1 MKRPA
6 TCAKVT
12 GRKRELL
19 CDDTKPCPN
28 GTLIL
33 QHDLATKLL
42 PKLCS
47 RWRCQTC
54 GPRKARR
61 LRTRLERTAP
71 TRLITLTLRADPR
84 ATPEAMLRKANRA
97 WSILWRRY
105 RRQFG
110 DQALGYA
117 KIVELTKAGTPHLH
131 IIANVPYVHHAA
143 LSAAWRELTGSY
155 IVDIR
160 KVRQRK
166 GIAGYLSSY
175 LTKALD
181 VPPGM
186 RKWSSSKGFVP
197 PEAPRELEDGELAPC
212 VKYSPVSADFIA
224 ASYVQAGY
232 TARNG
237 WLFPPEAE
245 KTWSLRSSDACGG
258 LK

>member
-1 MKRPA
+1 MKPPGSWQ
-6 TCAKVT
+6 KLP
-12 GRKRELL
+12 GGKREDL
-19 CDDTKPCPN
+19 CHSTRTCPN
-28 GTLIL
+28 GTLVL
-33 QHDLATKLL
+33 QHHQATLLL
-42 PKLCS
+42 PKLCG
-47 RWRCQTC
+47 RWNCKAC
-54 GPRKARR
+54 GPFKARK
-61 LRTRLERTAP
+61 LRRRLERTAP

-110 DQALGYA
+110 DRALGYA

-232 TARNG
+232 IARNG

-245 KTWSLRSSDACGG
+245 KTWPLRSSDACGG